1 MQSDEIKKGYQRAW
15 HRSLL
20 KANGYTDEELSRPLV
35 GVANSQNEIVP
46 GHQHLDQIAEAV
58 KSGIRMAGGT
68 PVEFP
73 VIAVCDG
80 LAMGHGGMRYPLPSR
95 EHIADSVEIM
105 ACAHQLDALV
115 LIPNCD
121 KVVPGMLMAAARLD
135 IPSIMISGGPMLA
148 GRLCGE
154 DIDVS
159 RVGEAQGMYAAGR
172 IDDEGLRE
180 YENRGCPTVGSCAG
194 MFTANTMN
202 CVTEALGMG
211 LPGNGTIPAVY
222 AERIRLAKTAGMR
235 IMDLLRTGV
244 KPSSIMTRDAFEN
257 AIAVDMALGGSTNT
271 VLHLP
276 AIAHELGLHVD
287 LDLFDELSE
296 KTPHLCN
303 MSPAG
308 SHHLQDLYEAGG
320 VPAVMKELS
329 QLGLIH
335 EDAQTVLGVS
345 IGGILGNAQVRRPDV
360 IRPVDNPYHA
370 QGGIAVLRGNL
381 APECAVVKR
390 SAVAREAWHH
400 KGPARVFDSEEAAE
414 EAIFGHKINKG
425 DVVVI
430 RYEGPMG
437 GPGMREMQ
445 MATAALVG
453 LGLGRDVALITDG
466 RFSGATRGIAIGHI
480 SPEAMAGGPIAVVQE
495 GDIIEI
501 DIPEKKLNVLVPDEE
516 LRDRLDAW
524 RPPAPKVKKGYLSVY
539 SRLATSASTGAV
551 FRGQN

>member
-1 MQSDEIKKGYQRAW
+1 MQSDEIRKGYHRAW

-20 KANGYTDEELSRPLV
+20 KANGYTDEELARPLV

-46 GHQHLDQIAEAV
+46 GHKHLDQIAEAV

-135 IPSIMISGGPMLA
+135 IPSIVISGGPMLA

-159 RVGEAQGMYAAGR
+159 RVGEAQGAYAAGR
-172 IDDEGLRE
+172 IDDGELLE

-211 LPGNGTIPAVY
+211 LPGNGTVPAVY
-222 AERIRLAKTAGMR
+222 AERIRLAKIAGMR
-235 IMDLLRTGV
+235 IVDLLRSGV
-244 KPSSIMTRDAFEN
+244 RPSSIMTREAFEN

-276 AIAHELGLHVD
+276 AIAHELGIHID

-308 SHHLQDLYEAGG
+308 PHHLQDLYEAGG
-320 VPAVMKELS
+320 VPAVMKELA

-335 EDAQTVLGVS
+335 EDARTVLGIS
-345 IGGILGNAQVRRPDV
+345 IGGIAASAAVRRPDV

-390 SAVAREAWHH
+390 SAVAQEAWYH

-414 EAIFGHKINKG
+414 EAIFGHRINKG

-453 LGLGRDVALITDG
+453 LGLGKDVALITDG

-480 SPEAMAGGPIAVVQE
+480 SPEAMAGGPIAVVRE
-495 GDIIEI
+495 GDTIEV
-501 DIPEKKLNVLVPDEE
+501 DIPGKKLNLLIPDSE
-516 LRDRLDAW
+516 LQARLDAW
-524 RPPAPKVKKGYLSVY
+524 RPPTPRVKKGYLNAY

-551 FRGQN
+551 FREQD

>member
-1 MQSDEIKKGYQRAW
+1 
-15 HRSLL
+15 
-20 KANGYTDEELSRPLV
+20 
-35 GVANSQNEIVP
+35 
-46 GHQHLDQIAEAV
+46 
-58 KSGIRMAGGT
+58 
-68 PVEFP
+68 
-73 VIAVCDG
+73 
-80 LAMGHGGMRYPLPSR
+80 
-95 EHIADSVEIM
+95 
-105 ACAHQLDALV
+105 
-115 LIPNCD
+115 
-121 KVVPGMLMAAARLD
+121 
-135 IPSIMISGGPMLA
+135 
-148 GRLCGE
+148 
-154 DIDVS
+154 
-159 RVGEAQGMYAAGR
+159 
-172 IDDEGLRE
+172 
-180 YENRGCPTVGSCAG
+180 

-211 LPGNGTIPAVY
+211 LPGNGTVPAVY
-222 AERIRLAKTAGMR
+222 AERIRLAKIAGMR
-235 IMDLLRTGV
+235 IVDLLRSGV
-244 KPSSIMTRDAFEN
+244 RPSSIMTREAFEN

-276 AIAHELGLHVD
+276 AIAHELGIHID

-308 SHHLQDLYEAGG
+308 PHHLQDLYEAGG
-320 VPAVMKELS
+320 VPAVMKELA

-335 EDAQTVLGVS
+335 EDARTVLGIS
-345 IGGILGNAQVRRPDV
+345 IGGIAASAAVRRPDV

-390 SAVAREAWHH
+390 SAVAQEAWYH

-414 EAIFGHKINKG
+414 EAIFGHRINKG

-453 LGLGRDVALITDG
+453 LGLGKDVALITDG

-480 SPEAMAGGPIAVVQE
+480 SPEAMAGGPIAVVRE
-495 GDIIEI
+495 GDTIEV
-501 DIPEKKLNVLVPDEE
+501 DIPGKKLNLLIPDSE
-516 LRDRLDAW
+516 LQARLDAW
-524 RPPAPKVKKGYLSVY
+524 RPPTPRVKKGYLNVY

-551 FRGQN
+551 FREQD